1 MPIFTFMGSSVLRQ
15 DDAYSFQ
22 IISKIVETIV
32 PVLIKVQNEQI
43 HLNIISTFYFFILLN
58 NIIPFSIVAVK
69 LLFDHYKQLPIKNF
83 TNLLL
88 KFYWNNKLSK

>member
-58 NIIPFSIVAVK
+58 NIVPFSIVAVK
-69 LLFDHYKQLPIKNF
+69 LIIDHYKQLSI
-83 TNLLL
+83 
-88 KFYWNNKLSK
+88 

>member
-43 HLNIISTFYFFILLN
+43 HHNTISTFYFLILLN

-69 LLFDHYKQLPIKNF
+69 LIIDHYKQ
-83 TNLLL
+83 
-88 KFYWNNKLSK
+88 

>member
-32 PVLIKVQNEQI
+32 PVLIKVQYEYI
-43 HLNIISTFYFFILLN
+43 LLIIISN
-58 NIIPFSIVAVK
+58 NVA
-69 LLFDHYKQLPIKNF
+69 
-83 TNLLL
+83 
-88 KFYWNNKLSK
+88 

>member
-32 PVLIKVQNEQI
+32 PVLIKVQYEYI
-43 HLNIISTFYFFILLN
+43 HLNVISTFTYLNFKKILL
-58 NIIPFSIVAVK
+58 
-69 LLFDHYKQLPIKNF
+69 
-83 TNLLL
+83 
-88 KFYWNNKLSK
+88 